1 MKATILYGTE
11 TGNAEMLAEDLGKH
25 LGIGSASIVN
35 MADADVSIFDTP
47 TLLVM
52 VTSTYGEGELP
63 STARAL
69 HASVLQRKPS
79 LAALRFAV
87 FSLGDKGT
95 YPQTFA
101 HGGKVWAETL
111 RHLGARQ
118 IGDIGFHD
126 ASGADLAEEV
136 AMPWLDTIVAMVGD
150 SA

>member
-25 LGIGSASIVN
+25 LGSGSASVVN
-35 MADADVSIFDTP
+35 MADADVSVFDTP

-63 STARAL
+63 SSARSL
-69 HASVLQRKPS
+69 HAALLQRKPV
-79 LAALRFAV
+79 LTALRFAV

-95 YPQTFA
+95 YPETFA
-101 HGGKVWAETL
+101 HGGRVWAETL
-111 RHLGARQ
+111 RHLGAQ
-118 IGDIGFHD
+118 QVGEIGIHD

-136 AMPWLDTIVAMVGD
+136 AMPWLDTIVAMVGK